1 VQANY
6 ASNPAQSLGRLHNEQ
21 ESSFRDNFQR
31 DRDRVIHCS
40 AFRRL
45 KHKTQ
50 VFVEHESD
58 YYRTRLTHTIEVAQV
73 ARTISA
79 VLGLNSELT
88 EAVSLAHDL
97 GHPPFGH
104 TGEEALNDLMAEHS
118 GFDHNA
124 HTLKIVTVIERHYAA
139 FDGLNLSW
147 ETLEGIVKHNGP
159 LTMEVPPYIKDY
171 DTLHKLNLCD
181 YASAEAQVAAIS
193 DDIAYN
199 SHDLHDGLRA
209 ELFSVEE
216 LASLPLLSECFQEV
230 DRKHPQIN
238 QYRRQHEALRYFL
251 GMLVDD
257 ALKEAQQTLV
267 KLAPKSS
274 DDLRKAG
281 FKVINFS
288 NELDRNLDVIRSF
301 LFDRMYRAPSVTK
314 MRENVTII
322 IKELFAAYTN
332 DPKLMPKKWQEDL
345 VSVSSDASIVS
356 LVCDYVAGMTDRFA
370 ISQYEKLFG
379 KQIKISCD

>member
-1 VQANY
+1 M
-6 ASNPAQSLGRLHNEQ
+6 GRLHNENK
-21 ESSFRDNFQR
+21 SSFRDNFQR

-45 KHKTQ
+45 RHKTQ

-73 ARTISA
+73 ARTIA
-79 VLGLNSELT
+79 GVLGLNSELT
-88 EAVSLAHDL
+88 EAISLAHDL

-104 TGEEALNDLMAEHS
+104 TGEEALNSLMSEHS

-124 HTLKIVTVIERHYAA
+124 HALKLVTIIERHYAA

-159 LTMEVPPYIKDY
+159 LVKEVPRYIEHY
-171 DTLHKLNLCD
+171 DNLHKLDLFD

-209 ELFSVEE
+209 GLFSIEE
-216 LASLPLLSECFQEV
+216 LASLPLLSECFQAV
-230 DRKHPQIN
+230 DKNYPQIDN
-238 QYRRQHEALRYFL
+238 YRRQHEALRCFL

-257 ALKEAQQTLV
+257 VLKEAQKTFAKLV
-267 KLAPKSS
+267 PTSP
-274 DDLRKAG
+274 DDFRKAG
-281 FKVINFS
+281 RQVISFS
-288 NELDRNLDVIRSF
+288 NELERNLDMIRSF
-301 LFDRMYRAPSVTK
+301 LFERMYRAPSVLQMPEKVTK
-314 MRENVTII
+314 IV
-322 IKELFAAYTN
+322 KELFAAYTN
-332 DPKLMPKKWQEDL
+332 DPNLMPQKWRKDIS
-345 VSVSSDASIVS
+345 SVYSDADIVT
-356 LVCDYVAGMTDRFA
+356 LVCDYIAGMTDRFA
-370 ISQYEKLFG
+370 ISQYEKIMG
-379 KQIKISCD
+379 KPIKIS